1 MRRLITGLAAAL
13 LVVLLV
19 LAALLFIA
27 IDRQPLVERSTVISP
42 IAVAQARQLLSRHD
56 PRQQA
61 SGEIATVAIP
71 ANLIDEGVNYLAGR
85 YLRGRG
91 AFVLTGEAGEFRVT
105 LPIVGQHY
113 LNFRA
118 SLRPADGMPGVDQA
132 SLGSLPVPGP
142 LVDALIARAVAVAGL
157 SREWQIA
164 TRSIQQLAIDPASAT
179 VSVTYA
185 WEPQILDH
193 ARAIALSPEEIR
205 QLRAARLALA
215 ALLSHRAPGAIVS
228 LAEILDATLA
238 EFDRFVTMKPQHIAG
253 SSTDHHRHR
262 RARPA
267 PAPAAGALPRR

>member
-42 IAVAQARQLLSRHD
+42 SPWPRPGNSSPGMIRASR
-56 PRQQA
+56 PA
-61 SGEIATVAIP
+61 AKLPPSPIP

-118 SLRPADGMPGVDQA
+118 SLRPTDGMPGVDQA
-132 SLGSLPVPGP
+132 SLGSLPSP
-142 LVDALIARAVAVAGL
+142 AR
-157 SREWQIA
+157 
-164 TRSIQQLAIDPASAT
+164 
-179 VSVTYA
+179 
-185 WEPQILDH
+185 
-193 ARAIALSPEEIR
+193 
-205 QLRAARLALA
+205 
-215 ALLSHRAPGAIVS
+215 
-228 LAEILDATLA
+228 
-238 EFDRFVTMKPQHIAG
+238 
-253 SSTDHHRHR
+253 SST
-262 RARPA
+262 P
-267 PAPAAGALPRR
+267 